1 MTSKSG
7 KQKRSPDSKIRKNN
21 DKVINSFHEMM
32 STIPNGSQQSKGED
46 FDIYKMPLFKMCIKV
61 IQESE
66 KLSFEEATSMIGHSL
81 RADFSELETYE
92 S

>member
-1 MTSKSG
+1 M
-7 KQKRSPDSKIRKNN
+7 
-21 DKVINSFHEMM
+21 INSFHEMM
-32 STIPNGSQQSKGED
+32 SMIPEGSQQSKED

-66 KLSFEEATSMIGHSL
+66 KLSFEEATCMIGHSL

-92 S
+92 T